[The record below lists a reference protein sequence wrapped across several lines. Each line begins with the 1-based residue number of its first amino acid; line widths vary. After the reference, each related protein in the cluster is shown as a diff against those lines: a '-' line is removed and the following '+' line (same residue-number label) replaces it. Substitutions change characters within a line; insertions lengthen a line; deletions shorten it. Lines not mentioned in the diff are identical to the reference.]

1 MINLRAEDALEV
13 VYRPYVTEKTFDML
27 ERQNKI
33 VFLVDAKASKNKI
46 KEAVETLYDV
56 KVQTVN
62 TSFTVTGKKAYVR
75 LSPESPASD
84 LASKLGLV

>member
-1 MINLRAEDALEV
+1 MQAEDALEV
-13 VYRPYVTEKTFDML
+13 VFRPYVTEKTFDLL

-33 VFLVDAKASKNKI
+33 VFLVAVKASKQKI
-46 KEAVETLYDV
+46 KQAIETLYDV

-62 TSFTVTGKKAYVR
+62 TTISLIGKKAYVR
-75 LSPESPASD
+75 FAPENPASD